1 MEIKTQEVLPKIANR
16 KNRNLK
22 TPTNNI
28 SKYSQQSINFKEAK
42 HNMIYL
48 YKILPTIVLPIM
60 LVIIL
65 ILIGLIKNKKKLIY
79 IAIGVLYII
88 STTIFSNN
96 FFKLIEG
103 SEYSKAISATDS
115 GDAIVVLSG
124 MLEINELG
132 DSTYIEWG
140 DPDRF
145 FGGIALFKAGKAQKL
160 VFTGGKMPWDKAKK
174 TEGEVLKEYA
184 ISNGIPTEKIFV
196 TKDVENTAD
205 EAVAVKEL
213 IDQRK
218 RIILVT
224 SAYHM
229 FRAQH
234 LFEKQ
239 GFKVIP
245 YKVDYKTAGEKAI
258 TVMDFLP
265 SAGNLELSER
275 GIREIFG
282 RIFYL
287 LND

>member
-1 MEIKTQEVLPKIANR
+1 
-16 KNRNLK
+16 
-22 TPTNNI
+22 
-28 SKYSQQSINFKEAK
+28 
-42 HNMIYL
+42 MIYL
-48 YKILPTIVLPIM
+48 HKILPTFVLPIM
-60 LVIIL
+60 LVIIV

-88 STTIFSNN
+88 STPIFSNN
-96 FFKLIEG
+96 FFKLVEG
-103 SEYSKAISATDS
+103 SEYRKPISAIDS
-115 GDAIVVLSG
+115 ADAIVVLSG
-124 MLEINELG
+124 MLEINEVG

-184 ISNGIPTEKIFV
+184 ISNGIASEKIFV

-213 IDQRK
+213 ISPSK

-224 SAYHM
+224 SAFHM
-229 FRAQH
+229 YRAKR

-239 GFKVIP
+239 GIDVFP
-245 YKVDYKTAGEKAI
+245 FKVDYKVAHRLNNTIK
-258 TVMDFLP
+258 DFLP
-265 SAGNLELSER
+265 DAENLKQTETGVKELM
-275 GIREIFG
+275 G
-282 RIFYL
+282 RLIYY
-287 LND
+287 

>member
-1 MEIKTQEVLPKIANR
+1 
-16 KNRNLK
+16 
-22 TPTNNI
+22 
-28 SKYSQQSINFKEAK
+28 
-42 HNMIYL
+42 
-48 YKILPTIVLPIM
+48 M

-65 ILIGLIKNKKKLIY
+65 ILIGLIKNRKKLIY

-88 STTIFSNN
+88 STPIFSNN
-96 FFKLIEG
+96 LFKLVEG
-103 SEYSKAISATDS
+103 KEYRKPISAIDS
-115 GDAIVVLSG
+115 ADAIVVLSG
-124 MLEINELG
+124 MLEINEVG

-145 FGGIALFKAGKAQKL
+145 FGGMALFKADKAQKL

-184 ISNGIPTEKIFV
+184 ISNGIPSEKIFV

-213 IDQRK
+213 INPSN

-229 FRAQH
+229 YRAKR

-239 GFKVIP
+239 GFEVIP
-245 YKVDYKTAGEKAI
+245 YKMDYKAAGNS
-258 TVMDFLP
+258 TVTLMDFMP
-265 SAGNLELSER
+265 SAGNLELTETGIKER
-275 GIREIFG
+275 IG
-282 RIFYL
+282 RIYYSIR
-287 LND
+287 N